1 MYPCPSCDG
10 LIDKGYRYCPWCA
23 SPQRLK
29 VVEFF
34 PPHPLMPHD
43 HDKALRVSRYLGVD
57 DAEKHVR
64 FSVWGGRG
72 EVRAA
77 VSLAE
82 DEADRLG
89 KFLLKAREQS
99 NAAR

>member
-23 SPQRLK
+23 APQRLK

-34 PPHPLMPHD
+34 PPHPHMPHD
-43 HDKALRVSRYLGVD
+43 HDKALRVSRYLGG
-57 DAEKHVR
+57 DADEKHVR
-64 FSVWGGRG
+64 FSVWGGMG

-82 DEADRLG
+82 EEADRLG
-89 KFLLKAREQS
+89 RFLLRARD
-99 NAAR
+99 AGGPA